1 MLRNLRIENFRVFRK
16 LQVPR
21 LGHVN
26 LIVGKNNCGKS
37 SVLEALRIFAS
48 RGDVALLSQVISGHD
63 EDANLAMTSEPS
75 LDRVDDSFKHFFPD
89 REFPAQDGV
98 ALYVGD
104 EAGTDYVQ
112 IEHTLF
118 VEEEFEEVSGP
129 DKDTIRRIRRLP
141 LSKVDLFDRKI
152 NANHGITI
160 SAGGRSQLIHLSA
173 EMIRRRSRL
182 PLLNE
187 FKGIPLGYVPT
198 KFVSSNELAAIW
210 DRTALTEG
218 EAFVRKALC
227 LIDPKV
233 EGLAFIERETNVRY
247 AGDET
252 YRGRT
257 GNRVAIV
264 KLSDQEAP
272 VALRSMGDGMY
283 RLLQIVLAMFASRG
297 GFLLVDEFENGLHY
311 SVQAAVWDL
320 LFSLSHELDVQ
331 VFATTHSWDCIKA
344 FCGTAVRES
353 AIDGVLFRLGRSVM
367 DHNRG
372 EVIATVLDEDRLGR
386 LTEAD
391 VDVR

>member
-1 MLRNLRIENFRVFRK
+1 MFRDLRIENFRVFKK
-16 LQVPR
+16 LQIPR

-37 SVLEALRIFAS
+37 SVLEALRILAS
-48 RGDVALLSQVISGHD
+48 RGDLTLLSQLISGHD
-63 EDANLAMTSEPS
+63 EDANLAVAAEPNI
-75 LDRVDDSFKHFFPD
+75 DRVDDSFKHFFPG
-89 REFPAQDGV
+89 REFPAHDGV

-104 EAGTDYVQ
+104 ESGSDYVR

-141 LSKVDLFDRKI
+141 VSKVDLFEKRI
-152 NANHGITI
+152 AANQGLTI
-160 SAGGRSQLIHLSA
+160 SAGGRSQLIQLSA
-173 EMIRRRSRL
+173 DSIRRRSRL
-182 PLLNE
+182 PLPSE

-198 KFVSSNELAAIW
+198 KFVSSNELASIW

-218 EAFVRKALC
+218 ETFVRKALC
-227 LIDPKV
+227 LIDPMV
-233 EGLAFIERETNVRY
+233 TGLAFVEREPTFRY
-247 AGDET
+247 AGEDA
-252 YRGRT
+252 YRGRA

-264 KLSDQEAP
+264 KLSDQELP

-311 SVQAAVWDL
+311 SVQSAVWDL

-344 FCGTAVRES
+344 FCETAEREKTM
-353 AIDGVLFRLGRSVM
+353 DGVLFRLGRSVM
-367 DHNRG
+367 DDNKG
-372 EVIATVLDEDRLGR
+372 EVIATVFDEDRLSR